1 MLRYLLYIG
10 LFFTAG
16 AGTDIILAD
25 IWRAVVAA
33 VTAVVAMVMI
43 GLLWRRVKP
52 AMRLPILVYV
62 VGRVAMGMAA
72 LTTDSALIICGALML
87 IASDGLLATERFLVS
102 AISPYRSSMR
112 VAVWVLYYVAQLLV
126 TLGFILK

>member
-1 MLRYLLYIG
+1 MPALALSALGDAFLSRDGDRAFLGGLASFLAAYLLYIG

-16 AGTDIILAD
+16 AGTDIILAE

-33 VTAVVAMVMI
+33 AMAVVAVVMI

-62 VGRVAMGMAA
+62 VGIVAMGWPRSPR
-72 LTTDSALIICGALML
+72 T
-87 IASDGLLATERFLVS
+87 ASSLS
-102 AISPYRSSMR
+102 
-112 VAVWVLYYVAQLLV
+112 VAR
-126 TLGFILK
+126 

>member
-1 MLRYLLYIG
+1 M
-10 LFFTAG
+10 AG

-33 VTAVVAMVMI
+33 VMAVVAVVMI

-62 VGRVAMGMAA
+62 VGIVAMGLAA
-72 LTTDSALIICGALML
+72 LTTDSVFIIGGALML
-87 IASDGLLATERFLVS
+87 MASDGLLATERFLVS
-102 AISPYRSSMR
+102 AISPYRSSLR